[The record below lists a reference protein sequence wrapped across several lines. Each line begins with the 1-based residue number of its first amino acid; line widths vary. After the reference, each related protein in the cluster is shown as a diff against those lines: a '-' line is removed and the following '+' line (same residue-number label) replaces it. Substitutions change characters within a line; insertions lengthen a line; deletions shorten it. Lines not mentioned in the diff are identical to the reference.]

1 MLKLMTL
8 VVGVAALCGT
18 MAFAQ
23 TSAPATTAGENP
35 EGRFRPPPPGGD
47 PEMQLIINAI
57 RDAAQNPAL
66 VPLLNQALTDRTTL
80 LQSEIA
86 RVAQL
91 QALLTA
97 IQGGN
102 KAAIQ
107 SAREALRTASETVE
121 ANMKTFRE
129 DCRAIREHMRR

>member
-1 MLKLMTL
+1 
-8 VVGVAALCGT
+8 
-18 MAFAQ
+18 
-23 TSAPATTAGENP
+23 
-35 EGRFRPPPPGGD
+35 
-47 PEMQLIINAI
+47 MQLIINAI